1 MMSKTEERLLQAV
14 AEFGS
19 RAADR
24 AQEIE
29 AARRMPLDLVEAMRA
44 LGLFRMFVP
53 AELGG
58 MELTVPASLP
68 ILEALAA
75 ADASTAWLAM
85 QGHHA
90 AVLPTRLPRASYA
103 AIYAN
108 GADVIWANSLVPGG
122 AAEVVPGGYQ
132 VSGRWPFAS
141 GCQHADWIFAICMTT
156 RNGQPAPSPSP
167 GPPPLRGVVLPAR
180 DWTVQDTW
188 RAEGLKGTGS
198 CHIALADVFVP
209 EASTF
214 PMFGG
219 ESTFAGPL
227 YQWTMLVLPFQ
238 FAAIAVGIAR
248 GAINDLSALAR
259 SGKTYLFAHEGLK
272 DSTVFH
278 HELGRAEAELLAA
291 SALLHEQAGV
301 TWSRAVSGQL
311 DDADAVRGAQVR
323 TWVAAACAR
332 VVDLCFTLGGGSSVY
347 DESPLQRRLR
357 DVHAVT
363 QHATLNQRQYAF
375 AGAVLAGHPARN
387 PLGG

>member
-1 MMSKTEERLLQAV
+1 MSKDEDRLLRSV
-14 AEFGS
+14 REFAP

-24 AQEIE
+24 AEEIE
-29 AARRMPLDLVEAMRA
+29 TARRMPLDLVEAMRA

-58 MELTVPASLP
+58 MELAFPASLP
-68 ILEALAA
+68 ILETLAA

-90 AVLPTRLPRASYA
+90 SILPTRLPRATYQ
-103 AIYAN
+103 AIYAG
-108 GADVIWANSLVPGG
+108 GADVIWANSLVPAG
-122 AAEVVPGGYQ
+122 AAEIAPGGFR

-156 RNGQPAPSPSP
+156 RNGQPAASPSP

-180 DWTVQDTW
+180 DWIVEDTW

-219 ESTFAGPL
+219 EPAFAGPL
-227 YQWTMLVLPFQ
+227 YQWAMMLIPFQ
-238 FAAIAVGIAR
+238 FASIAVGIAR
-248 GAINDLSALAR
+248 GAINDLSALAK

-272 DSTVFH
+272 DSAVFH

-291 SALLHEQAGV
+291 RALLHEQAWA
-301 TWSRAVSGQL
+301 TWSRAASGEL
-311 DDADAVRGAQVR
+311 DDVDAVRGAQVLA
-323 TWVAAACAR
+323 WAAAACAR
-332 VVDLCFTLGGGSSVY
+332 VVDICFTLGGGSSVY